1 VGCGPGHV
9 TRFVAGRHRDLVGID
24 LSPRMVAVA
33 GERALELT
41 LTVGAMLQLPAG
53 DRAWSGGVSL

>member
-1 VGCGPGHV
+1 
-9 TRFVAGRHRDLVGID
+9 
-24 LSPRMVAVA
+24 MVAVA
-33 GERALELT
+33 RERALELT